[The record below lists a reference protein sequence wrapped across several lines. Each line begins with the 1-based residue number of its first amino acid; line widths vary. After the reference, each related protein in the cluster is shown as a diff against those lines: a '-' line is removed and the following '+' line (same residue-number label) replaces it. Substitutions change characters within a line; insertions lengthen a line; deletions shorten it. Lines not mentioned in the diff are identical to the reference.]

1 METIEELCE
10 KLRGNAKDICR
21 GPIEERMLLD
31 AVNKISETYKEK
43 ANKANALYH
52 GAVDLRE
59 AQIEFWGRHSPMRF
73 EKMLDEETKF
83 DQMLSRISGGTNP
96 LRPDLPLSASDVCA
110 TLSIISGE
118 KQGQ

>member
-52 GAVDLRE
+52 KSVGLRE
-59 AQIEFWGRHSPMRF
+59 SQMEFWGRHTQQRF
-73 EKMLDEETKF
+73 GNMLLKESEFDELLAE
-83 DQMLSRISGGTNP
+83 ISGVKSP
-96 LRPDLPLSASDVCA
+96 LRPDLPMSTSDVCA
-110 TLSIISGE
+110 TASLISGE
-118 KQGQ
+118 KS